1 MRRREFL
8 AFFAGTPAWAST
20 SRAQSLVPV
29 IGFLS
34 SASLER
40 FAHLVD
46 AFRDGL
52 HQLGFREGQNVTIQ
66 YRWANDDIARLPEL
80 AAELVERQVSV
91 LVASGGIP
99 PALAAKATTSTI
111 PIVFT
116 AANDPVGMGLVG
128 SLGRPGGN
136 VTGINPFSASLDPKR
151 LELLKSMVPEA
162 TAFGV
167 LTNRAKQDAVNYWL
181 ELEVTARALRIGIVN
196 VQVSA
201 EPEFDAAFDSLVAT
215 RVSALL
221 VAADPLFNGHRRRL
235 VRLAEQH
242 RLPAMYHDRV
252 FAVSGGLMAYGASL
266 AGAYRQ
272 AGIYAG
278 RILRGVAPADL
289 PVLQPTNFE
298 FVLNVKTAN
307 ALGIAIPPTLLARAD
322 EVIE

>member
-1 MRRREFL
+1 
-8 AFFAGTPAWAST
+8 
-20 SRAQSLVPV
+20 
-29 IGFLS
+29 
-34 SASLER
+34 
-40 FAHLVD
+40 LVD

-52 HQLGFREGQNVTIQ
+52 LQLGFREGQNVTIE
-66 YRWANDDIARLPEL
+66 YRWANDDVARLPGL
-80 AAELVERQVSV
+80 AAELVERKVNV

-116 AANDPVGMGLVG
+116 AANDPVGMGLVA

-151 LELLKSMVPEA
+151 LELLKALLSEA

-167 LTNRAKQDAVNYWL
+167 LTNTAKQDAVNYWR
-181 ELEVTARALRIGIVN
+181 ELQVTARALGVELVN
-196 VQVSA
+196 VRVSA
-201 EPEFDAAFDSLVAT
+201 EPEFDAAFDNLVAE
-215 RVSALL
+215 RASGLL
-221 VAADPLFNGHRRRL
+221 VAADPLFVGHRRRL

-242 RLPAMYHDRV
+242 RLPAIYQDRA
-252 FAVSGGLMAYGASL
+252 FAVSGGLMAYGASI

-298 FVLNVKTAN
+298 LVLNLKTAN
-307 ALGIAIPPTLLARAD
+307 LLGVPVSPTLLARAD

>member
-8 AFFAGTPAWAST
+8 ALLAGPAWAST
-20 SRAQSLVPV
+20 SLAQSSPTPAVGL
-29 IGFLS
+29 LS

-40 FAHLVD
+40 FAHLVE

-52 HQLGFREGQNVTIQ
+52 HQLGFREGQNLTIE
-66 YRWANDDIARLPEL
+66 YRWANDDLARLPEL
-80 AAELVERQVSV
+80 AADLVERRVSV

-116 AANDPVGMGLVG
+116 AANDPVGMGLVA

-151 LELLKSMVPEA
+151 LELLKALVPEP

-167 LTNRAKQDAVNYWL
+167 LTNTAKQDAENYWR
-181 ELEVTARALRIGIVN
+181 ELEATARALRVRIVN
-196 VQVSA
+196 VRVGA
-201 EPEFDAAFDSLVAT
+201 EPEFDAAFESLVAE
-215 RVSALL
+215 RVSGLL
-221 VAADPLFNGHRRRL
+221 VAADPLFVGHRRRL

-242 RLPAMYHDRV
+242 RVPAIYQDRA
-252 FAVSGGLMAYGASL
+252 FAVSGGLMAYGASI

-298 FVLNVKTAN
+298 LVLNLKTAN
-307 ALGIAIPPTLLARAD
+307 LLGVSVSPSLLARAD